1 MVKSKKQWILAA
13 GAALTLALTG
23 CGGETSAPANNASHD
38 QMNHESAQGEQTQDK
53 VVKEIPIG
61 EPQEMEGMEIAAV
74 YFEAAELFP
83 HEKAGM
89 DVHDADIHLEADI
102 KATQDNKVGFGA
114 GEWVPYLTV
123 NYKVTNLDTGKEFSG
138 TFMPMNAADGPHY
151 GANVKMLGAGKYKLH
166 LSIESPE
173 KQNYLLH
180 VDKGTG
186 VEGKFWTKP
195 IEVEWEF
202 PYVPKK

>member
-1 MVKSKKQWILAA
+1 MKRWMGFALAA
-13 GAALTLALTG
+13 LMAVSLAA
-23 CGGETSAPANNASHD
+23 CGGGAKPSAGSSD
-38 QMNHESAQGEQTQDK
+38 SKQQEDK
-53 VVKEIPIG
+53 AVKEISMGDSI
-61 EPQEMEGMEIAAV
+61 EKEGLELAGV
-74 YFEAAELFP
+74 YFEASELFP

-89 DVHDADIHLEADI
+89 SHTEADIHIEADI
-102 KATQDNKVGFGA
+102 KATKDNKTGFGA

-123 NYKVTNLDTGKEFSG
+123 NYKMKNLDSGKEFSG
-138 TFMPMNAADGPHY
+138 VLMPMNAADGPHY
-151 GANVKMLGAGKYKLH
+151 GANVKMLGAGKYKF
-166 LSIESPE
+166 SISVESPE

-195 IEVEWEF
+195 IEAEWTF